1 METYKITLKI
11 KSSIITPFQ
20 SDTIFGSFCWAL
32 KYLKGEEELEK
43 FLTQYSKT
51 PPLIVS
57 NGFPEGFFP
66 RPILKPLSH
75 QQSKQLIKKNYGTE
89 KKNLIRGLDN
99 LKTIKKQKY
108 ISIELFNELKENL
121 SEYSL
126 LDKLIQLRN
135 SKQPRLVN
143 ILVFRNTINRFTNTV
158 ISEGG
163 FHPEEETF
171 YPEDINISIFVKTDY
186 FNLQEIKEIFDF
198 IAHSGFGKSKS
209 VGKGELSIL
218 NCEEYVL
225 PHANN
230 PNAFFT
236 ISSFVPKQ
244 DDPIHGYYSTMTKY
258 GKLGGDYAKSAIP
271 GFGMNPFK
279 KPLLMFEDGSVFF
292 DSEIKEYYGRLI
304 SQIHMDKKI
313 KHCGYAFPIG
323 VKVNENL

>member
-66 RPILKPLSH
+66 KPILKPLSH
-75 QQSKQLIKKNYGTE
+75 QQSKQLIEKKYKTG
-89 KKNLIRGLDN
+89 KKNLIRGLGD

-108 ISIELFNELKENL
+108 ISIELFNELKEKL
-121 SEYSL
+121 SEYNL
-126 LDKLIQLRN
+126 LDKLIQLKN
-135 SKQPRLVN
+135 QKQPEFKI
-143 ILVFRNTINRFTNTV
+143 ILVFHNTIDRLTNIV
-158 ISEGG
+158 LSEGG
-163 FHPEEETF
+163 LHPEEETF

-186 FNLQEIKEIFDF
+186 FNLQQIKEIFDF
-198 IAHSGFGKSKS
+198 IAQSGFGKSKS
-209 VGKGELSIL
+209 VGKGALSLL

-225 PHANN
+225 PRANN

-244 DDPIHGYYSTMTKY
+244 NDPVLGHYKTITKY

-271 GFGMNPFK
+271 GIGMNPFK
-279 KPLLMFEDGSVFF
+279 KPLIMFEAGSVFF
-292 DSEIKEYYGRLI
+292 DSKIKEYYGRLI
-304 SQIHMDKKI
+304 GQIHWDKKI
-313 KHCGYAFPIG
+313 KHYGYAFPIG
-323 VKVNENL
+323 VRINENI